1 MAYEPL
7 TPYKSKDDPLWYV
20 FDEDQNFKSFDTRDK
35 ALKHIRATKYPLNE
49 GIDLDTAYNSQN
61 KEKVQNSISRI
72 DSFNVAE
79 GNDITPVE
87 PIFTPKKIK
96 PEFREV
102 KDINAVMEAVGAL
115 EKGTRGF
122 GKLVI
127 GGGSK
132 GLSEPWINSPYG
144 YSIGD
149 KDINTKDVNHKEYL
163 EAKKYFDSI
172 KPELMSKGEFTHEN
186 VNRLL
191 KEQGFKNSSLSNTGT
206 LWTDLSIEQQNE
218 NLEKSIIHT
227 YASKFEEVVMKNPV
241 TVESWDQI
249 EDSYVNMLF
258 ETIPNVGGIIG
269 ASMINPALGMS
280 VAGTMMAGESWTLA
294 EPYIQ
299 SGKIS
304 PSDAGDMAMLV
315 GASSMLLN
323 YLPATVWSSN
333 PILKKQFEK
342 SLFDK
347 LSKKQIYNHFNKV
360 TAKEIFTEA
369 VTESIDENILMYGE
383 SQYRDITLKERSE
396 RSLLAFT
403 MGGVVS
409 TGISG
414 SLNWA
419 NKNQLSTIFN
429 DSENV
434 ALPSFM
440 SIDKSGDVSFNVKEE
455 NFSNKEDYEYVKS
468 ILTDPELKKRLNPSA
483 LIKKYPN
490 VPANL
495 VVFHELI
502 STNPNLADIEM
513 NFDIAPQ
520 TDYMTEQEL
529 LDRNEDPNSPE
540 WEKVLVKKGEYL
552 YNEKEKTYKVYKGGS
567 NILNDTNG
575 VINLTQGANQDVYVE
590 EITELL
596 YKKLKTTNPELR
608 KKIDTWIADMTK
620 VLNNNGAGGPRNIE
634 LFSKFYTFNY
644 MGYKSD
650 VYDLSD
656 IVVIPQD
663 ILNEFDSIMGEQENG
678 PNISFMFKGKE
689 PNIIKEND
697 PLKKGYVNPS
707 DWEQTQEEKKQRQE
721 DRKKKVQENIEDKI
735 EERKLNKEEKKR
747 LRELK
752 KEEKRLD
759 REEKQKTKELKKE
772 QRKLER
778 IAAREKRKLSREES
792 KKLRQEKR
800 EARAKEKEL
809 RKEQRILEQQNKEV
823 KKKIAPLMQIP
834 KSPKVKMG
842 KPIVGDKESFRLSP
856 QEIID
861 KKVKLA
867 SVVGDPIVRGNKV
880 FVENTNFEE
889 GEVKFLPI
897 TDFGNP
903 EEVISRF
910 ETLAEFNPQPGRE
923 INQPVEAEYYKGK
936 LVLTDGAN
944 RYNQAFINGDKTIP
958 VIVSKGDG
966 SKLEESFRLTPNKEY
981 RGDEVRDKIY
991 SVLPDKD
998 TEANLRKKV
1007 NRDPK
1012 VGSPKN
1018 KSKTLTNE
1026 KYRMTIGE
1034 KTIDQWIK
1042 DAENNM
1048 TPEQIM
1054 EARIWY
1060 DNYIDDVKP
1069 LTELSDGSLDS
1080 SLRFV
1085 LGSLVTQVNESP
1097 EGSINNLLMAFEEES
1112 SGSKSSK
1119 KAGLNNDA
1127 VRQLFTKDGKIKGG
1141 VGQKLFDF
1149 IDSAIGNNTRYIM
1162 GNDPKGGSP
1171 YTADIHTSRGRGFID
1186 QTFLDALER
1195 AFGKNKIKSLSTDFG
1210 GNPTETQYENVSAFG
1225 NQLTKKLNDIN
1236 WMGQEWTTQ
1245 QVQAVDWVNIV
1256 TFLGDYGIKAGGTMG
1271 DAILGNTQTVS
1282 SALVFGEGTPY
1293 SKKFSKIYDMDF
1305 EQQLKITSKVN
1316 PEIAKEAS
1324 KLTGV
1329 KAKVE
1334 FNQQGFWKD
1343 NASEPTTTMT
1353 IISSK
1358 DGIQSFLDALGYLA
1372 QQTEVLGTRNNKTGK
1387 NAVLYFYDLNSKFK
1401 NLDKQKEFYN
1411 KLRKIAPEEIS
1422 GASSDYYM
1430 IEGKKIPAISIITDF
1445 KAPSKIT
1452 IVQEKADFLLNKS
1465 NEFINLHKE
1474 SLESLS
1480 DLDIDVTVVLGDKV
1494 KSSNDWKENS
1504 NGEDYI
1510 QRLSKRYGRGIQKR
1524 LEDSSRRIES
1534 LLETEINQ
1542 EKSNQENE
1550 SNRLTPSFSEV
1561 QQKYIE
1567 SREFF
1572 ITKIQDELR
1581 RLKVIQEKIGD
1592 IPEEQDAYMRAEL
1605 YIGKASE
1612 KIENFRTKEIEP
1624 LVKELTDDGFTIEDI
1639 GDYLY
1644 ARHSKERNTLI
1655 SERTDGE
1662 VKDGS
1667 GMSNKDANEILNKF
1681 KNTKIKDYA
1690 KKVDAIIGE
1699 TLDILYDGDLITL
1712 EDYEYYDSKKMFKN
1726 YVPLKGLPGDETY
1739 FASGKGFSVTG
1750 KDIKRAKGRGS
1761 RANNPFVQ
1769 VLADYEQAIVRS
1781 EKNKVSIAFYNLVE
1795 NNPSEMWEAKGLKHL
1810 PRFDKNGEVQYFDP
1824 MQLKPNEIEVK
1835 VEGKRKIIT
1844 INDADLVNQM
1854 KKMGSSQPLK
1864 GLITFNNFF
1873 RAINTTLNPEFIIT
1887 NFSRDLQAGLFNLN
1901 ADHKGLT
1908 KKVLKYVFKAQK
1920 GIWTNIRGGKS
1931 EWASIYQEY
1940 KDNGG
1945 KVGWFEQQTIEQKTE
1960 KLKKVLKNAQSKN
1973 QFGTA
1978 FRSVGKFINDANEM
1992 VESGVRLATY
2002 KALVEAGVS
2011 PKKSAQYSKNLTVN
2025 FNKKGEWGSAINS
2038 IWVFSN
2044 ASIQGTTRVMGMGS
2058 TKRGK
2063 AIQIGLIAMGFLQ
2076 SFINRMTD
2084 SEDWEQFDD
2093 YVKDNYWMYLLPNGK
2108 ALSIKAPY
2116 GYNVFKVM
2124 GSLIE
2129 EMIFG
2134 DTTLPEAGK
2143 RFVVSVNDAFNPIG
2157 GGSLLQAFS
2166 PTITDPFVQIVE
2178 NKNFFGGP
2186 IMPEQPAYQPK
2197 IADKKRYF
2205 PSARKQSKAITNWL
2219 NKITGGGEDI
2229 SGWVDVSPETLD
2241 HFFDSYTG
2249 GVGKFVAN
2257 TIESGTSLAVDGKF
2271 PSPTN
2276 VPIKRQFYKDQSEWV
2291 SRKLLRDMVNESKR
2305 IKYSAQQ
2312 KNRLLRHIKYL
2323 KESDFDRERYK
2334 TKIEWFDYLKKEKE
2348 EFFKNQRDI
2357 K

>member
-20 FDEDQNFKSFDTRDK
+20 FDEDQNFKSFETRDK

-49 GIDLDTAYNSQN
+49 GIDLDTAYNAQN
-61 KEKVQNSISRI
+61 KKIVQNRNAKI

-87 PIFTPKKIK
+87 PVFTPKKIK

-102 KDINAVMEAVGAL
+102 KDINAVREAVGAL

-149 KDINTKDVNHKEYL
+149 KDIDTKDVNHKEYL

-360 TAKEIFTEA
+360 TANEIFTEA

-403 MGGVVS
+403 MGGVIS

-419 NKNQLSTIFN
+419 NKNQLSKIFN

-440 SIDKSGDVSFNVKEE
+440 KIDKSGDVSFNVKEE
-455 NFSNKEDYEYVKS
+455 NFLNKEDYEYVKNV
-468 ILTDPELKKRLNPSA
+468 LTDPELKKRLNPST

-596 YKKLKTTNPELR
+596 YKKLKTTNPKLR

-620 VLNNNGAGGPRNIE
+620 VLNDNGAGGPRNIE

-689 PNIIKEND
+689 PNVIKEKNVLEEADVDENSQTVETPEESFRLTPTIIKN
-697 PLKKGYVNPS
+697 L
-707 DWEQTQEEKKQRQE
+707 E
-721 DRKKKVQENIEDKI
+721 DGGDMTKS
-735 EERKLNKEEKKR
+735 
-747 LRELK
+747 ELK
-752 KEEKRLD
+752 KAGFSEASTGYGESAEIYNYKGKPVIAFHISGSSPYPMDGFAVHPNFQRQGIAT
-759 REEKQKTKELKKE
+759 EFFKKEL
-772 QRKLER
+772 
-778 IAAREKRKLSREES
+778 ES
-792 KKLRQEKR
+792 TFYGPPRVQSP
-800 EARAKEKEL
+800 
-809 RKEQRILEQQNKEV
+809 NKEIMMAM
-823 KKKIAPLMQIP
+823 KKAGRVELTDAEEDIYTIFP
-834 KSPKVKMG
+834 KETPE
-842 KPIVGDKESFRLSP
+842 ESFRLSP

-966 SKLEESFRLTPNKEY
+966 SKSEESFRIEPVSIGETKGTFFISGDPVNLNLEGEQEDFGIRYPDTNKGWAVTKGPATRIKNEIAKGNNVIVITAMSDVKGSMLKNPSY
-981 RGDEVRDKIY
+981 LKQLDLATIR
-991 SVLPDKD
+991 
-998 TEANLRKKV
+998 
-1007 NRDPK
+1007 K
-1012 VGSPKN
+1012 VGKREFN
-1018 KSKTLTNE
+1018 K
-1026 KYRMTIGE
+1026 
-1034 KTIDQWIK
+1034 
-1042 DAENNM
+1042 
-1048 TPEQIM
+1048 
-1054 EARIWY
+1054 
-1060 DNYIDDVKP
+1060 
-1069 LTELSDGSLDS
+1069 
-1080 SLRFV
+1080 
-1085 LGSLVTQVNESP
+1085 
-1097 EGSINNLLMAFEEES
+1097 LMKE
-1112 SGSKSSK
+1112 
-1119 KAGLNNDA
+1119 LNNDSYKVA
-1127 VRQLFTKDGKIKGG
+1127 VKAKVNTIDVAKKTAVPDFNQIAGKIVAVATVKDIRTDADRKVNHPAYPYEINFDTYYRLPEPIDFKTFLKDLPDYKNKEGKTVSRSQFGQIMASTYNLSVLRNESELNSQLIDFALTGEPETLGVETEAMQFASPQIKEIGLEDAIKNINNKSTRNFHRNVADLEVALEVESNTKQAVGKWDTGAEPTIVTEITKKVSTDKLEFLGSMKGLLKEQLS
-1141 VGQKLFDF
+1141 VLNF
-1149 IDSAIGNNTRYIM
+1149 IS
-1162 GNDPKGGSP
+1162 DPKGPHNLLKINLGF
-1171 YTADIHTSRGRGFID
+1171 DISQI
-1186 QTFLDALER
+1186 
-1195 AFGKNKIKSLSTDFG
+1195 NK
-1210 GNPTETQYENVSAFG
+1210 Y
-1225 NQLTKKLNDIN
+1225 TKKLEE
-1236 WMGQEWTTQ
+1236 MGIEHMTLPITGNKFDLI
-1245 QVQAVDWVNIV
+1245 VVDMDGKVLNLIRKNNYEDETEITKGRA
-1256 TFLGDYGIKAGGTMG
+1256 TFLGDDTRGKAEQKFLE
-1271 DAILGNTQTVS
+1271 IYRKN
-1282 SALVFGEGTPY
+1282 
-1293 SKKFSKIYDMDF
+1293 SKKYPEVTKIF
-1305 EQQLKITSKVN
+1305 NKI
-1316 PEIAKEAS
+1316 IA
-1324 KLTGV
+1324 
-1329 KAKVE
+1329 
-1334 FNQQGFWKD
+1334 D
-1343 NASEPTTTMT
+1343 NRPR
-1353 IISSK
+1353 
-1358 DGIQSFLDALGYLA
+1358 F
-1372 QQTEVLGTRNNKTGK
+1372 
-1387 NAVLYFYDLNSKFK
+1387 DLNKLKS
-1401 NLDKQKEFYN
+1401 DK
-1411 KLRKIAPEEIS
+1411 
-1422 GASSDYYM
+1422 
-1430 IEGKKIPAISIITDF
+1430 
-1445 KAPSKIT
+1445 
-1452 IVQEKADFLLNKS
+1452 
-1465 NEFINLHKE
+1465 
-1474 SLESLS
+1474 
-1480 DLDIDVTVVLGDKV
+1480 
-1494 KSSNDWKENS
+1494 
-1504 NGEDYI
+1504 
-1510 QRLSKRYGRGIQKR
+1510 
-1524 LEDSSRRIES
+1524 
-1534 LLETEINQ
+1534 
-1542 EKSNQENE
+1542 

-1624 LVKELTDDGFTIEDI
+1624 LVKELTDGGFTIEDI

-1644 ARHSKERNTLI
+1644 ARHSKERNKLI

-1690 KKVDAIIGE
+1690 KKIDSIKNK
-1699 TLDILYDGDLITL
+1699 TLDILYDGELITK
-1712 EDYEYYDSKKMFKN
+1712 EDYDYYKSNKMFKN

-1761 RANNPFVQ
+1761 RAENPFVQ

-1824 MQLKPNEIEVK
+1824 MQLRPNEIEVK
-1835 VEGKRKIIT
+1835 VEGKRKIVT
-1844 INDADLVNQM
+1844 INDTDLANQM
-1854 KKMGSSQPLK
+1854 KKMGSSQPIKALVA
-1864 GLITFNNFF
+1864 FNNFF

-2124 GSLIE
+2124 GSLVE

-2166 PTITDPFVQIVE
+2166 PTIADPFVQIVE

-2186 IMPEQPAYQPK
+2186 IMPEQPAYSPK

-2205 PSARKQSKAITNWL
+2205 KSARKQSKAITNWL

-2257 TIESGTSLAVDGKF
+2257 TIETGTSLAVDGKF

-2291 SRKLLRDMVNESKR
+2291 SRKLLRDMVNDSKR

-2312 KNRLLRHIKYL
+2312 KNRLLRHLKYL
-2323 KESDFDRERYK
+2323 KKSDFDRERYK

-2348 EFFKNQRDI
+2348 KFFKNQRDI

>member
-20 FDEDQNFKSFDTRDK
+20 FDEEQNFKTFDTRGK
-35 ALKHIRATKYPLNE
+35 AMEHIRRIKFPLNE
-49 GIDLDTAYNSQN
+49 SIDLDTAYSPKN
-61 KEKVQNSISRI
+61 KKIVQNRNARI
-72 DSFNVAE
+72 DSFNLAE
-79 GNDITPVE
+79 GNDVSQVE
-87 PIFTPKKIK
+87 AISIPKKIK

-102 KDINAVMEAVGAL
+102 KNINAVREAVGAL
-115 EKGTRGF
+115 EKGTRRF
-122 GKLVI
+122 GGLVV

-144 YSIGD
+144 YSLGD
-149 KDINTKDVNHKEYL
+149 KDLNTKDVNHKEYL

-172 KPELMSKGEFTHEN
+172 KPDLMSKGEFTHEN
-186 VNRLL
+186 VNKLL
-191 KEQGFKNSSLSNTGT
+191 KEKGFKNSRLSNTGT
-206 LWTDLSIEQQNE
+206 LWTELSSEQQNE

-227 YASKFEEVVMKNPV
+227 YASEFENFVMKNPL

-249 EDSYVNMLF
+249 EDSYVNMFF

-280 VAGTMMAGESWTLA
+280 VAGAMMAGESWTLA

-342 SLFDK
+342 ALFDK
-347 LSKKQIYNHFNKV
+347 LSKKQIYKHFNKT

-383 SQYRDITLKERSE
+383 SQYRDISANERSQ
-396 RSLLAFT
+396 RSLLAFS
-403 MGGVVS
+403 MGATVS
-409 TGISG
+409 TAIGG

-419 NKNQLSTIFN
+419 NKNQLSKIFN
-429 DSENV
+429 ESENI

-440 SIDKSGDVSFNVKEE
+440 KIDKSGNISFNVKEE
-455 NFSNKEDYEYVKS
+455 NYKSKEDYKYVKEIVS
-468 ILTDPELKKRLNPSA
+468 DPELKKRLNPSK
-483 LIKKYPN
+483 LIKKYPD
-490 VPANL
+490 VPVNL

-502 STNPNLADIEM
+502 SSNPNLADVEV
-513 NFDIAPQ
+513 NFDISPK
-520 TDYMTEQEL
+520 TEYMTEQEL
-529 LDRNEDPNSPE
+529 IEKNEDPNSPQ

-552 YNEKEKTYKVYKGGS
+552 YNENEKTYKVYKGGS

-596 YKKLKTTNPELR
+596 YKKLKTTNPKLR

-620 VLNNNGAGGPRNIE
+620 VLNDNGAGGPRNIE

-678 PNISFMFKGKE
+678 PNISFMFQGSE
-689 PNIIKEND
+689 PNLIKEKN
-697 PLKKGYVNPS
+697 V
-707 DWEQTQEEKKQRQE
+707 
-721 DRKKKVQENIEDKI
+721 I
-735 EERKLNKEEKKR
+735 EETDVDETSQTVETP
-747 LRELK
+747 E
-752 KEEKRLD
+752 
-759 REEKQKTKELKKE
+759 
-772 QRKLER
+772 
-778 IAAREKRKLSREES
+778 
-792 KKLRQEKR
+792 
-800 EARAKEKEL
+800 
-809 RKEQRILEQQNKEV
+809 
-823 KKKIAPLMQIP
+823 
-834 KSPKVKMG
+834 
-842 KPIVGDKESFRLSP
+842 ESFRLSP
-856 QEIID
+856 NKFSDIEIEVIKTKIQKGYIPLDTELEKYYIKSWIGNINVTKELDRLHNLYLRSQNKNLKDDQKNLLEKVNNLRSRLNLSDPLGYDDVDVTTISDELGLTLNDALDKGIITEEERTNLAKFVQGKPIPKKLDTIKPPENIDEIVTKLKDKYADKVVEGLKSWEQSSEQSFRIEPVSIGETKGTFFISGDPVNLNLEGEQEDFGIRYPDTNKGWAVTKGPATRIKNEIAKGNNVIVITAMSD
-861 KKVKLA
+861 VKGSMLKNPSYLKQLDLATIKKVGKREFNKLMKELNNDSYKVAVKAKVNTIDVAKKTAVPDFNQIAGKIVAVATVKDIRTDADRKVNHPAYPYEINFDTYYRLPEPIDFKTFLKDLPDYKNKEGKTVSRSQFGQIMA
-867 SVVGDPIVRGNKV
+867 STYNLSVLRNESELNSQLIDFALTGEPETLGVETEAMQFASPQIKEIGLEDAIKSINNESTRDFHRNVADLEVALEIESNTKQAVGKWDTGAEPTIVTEITKKVSTDKLEFLGSMKGLLKEQLSVLNFVSDPKGPHNLLKINLGFDISQINKY
-880 FVENTNFEE
+880 TKKLEE
-889 GEVKFLPI
+889 MGIEHMTLPI
-897 TDFGNP
+897 TGNK
-903 EEVISRF
+903 F
-910 ETLAEFNPQPGRE
+910 DL
-923 INQPVEAEYYKGK
+923 
-936 LVLTDGAN
+936 
-944 RYNQAFINGDKTIP
+944 
-958 VIVSKGDG
+958 IVVD
-966 SKLEESFRLTPNKEY
+966 
-981 RGDEVRDKIY
+981 
-991 SVLPDKD
+991 
-998 TEANLRKKV
+998 
-1007 NRDPK
+1007 
-1012 VGSPKN
+1012 
-1018 KSKTLTNE
+1018 
-1026 KYRMTIGE
+1026 M
-1034 KTIDQWIK
+1034 
-1042 DAENNM
+1042 
-1048 TPEQIM
+1048 
-1054 EARIWY
+1054 
-1060 DNYIDDVKP
+1060 
-1069 LTELSDGSLDS
+1069 
-1080 SLRFV
+1080 
-1085 LGSLVTQVNESP
+1085 
-1097 EGSINNLLMAFEEES
+1097 
-1112 SGSKSSK
+1112 
-1119 KAGLNNDA
+1119 
-1127 VRQLFTKDGKIKGG
+1127 DGKVLNLIRKNNYEDETEITKG
-1141 VGQKLFDF
+1141 
-1149 IDSAIGNNTRYIM
+1149 
-1162 GNDPKGGSP
+1162 
-1171 YTADIHTSRGRGFID
+1171 
-1186 QTFLDALER
+1186 R
-1195 AFGKNKIKSLSTDFG
+1195 A
-1210 GNPTETQYENVSAFG
+1210 
-1225 NQLTKKLNDIN
+1225 
-1236 WMGQEWTTQ
+1236 
-1245 QVQAVDWVNIV
+1245 
-1256 TFLGDYGIKAGGTMG
+1256 TFLGDDTRGKAEQKFLE
-1271 DAILGNTQTVS
+1271 IYRKN
-1282 SALVFGEGTPY
+1282 
-1293 SKKFSKIYDMDF
+1293 SKKYPEVTKIF
-1305 EQQLKITSKVN
+1305 NKI
-1316 PEIAKEAS
+1316 IA
-1324 KLTGV
+1324 
-1329 KAKVE
+1329 
-1334 FNQQGFWKD
+1334 D
-1343 NASEPTTTMT
+1343 NRPR
-1353 IISSK
+1353 
-1358 DGIQSFLDALGYLA
+1358 F
-1372 QQTEVLGTRNNKTGK
+1372 
-1387 NAVLYFYDLNSKFK
+1387 DLNKLKS
-1401 NLDKQKEFYN
+1401 DK
-1411 KLRKIAPEEIS
+1411 
-1422 GASSDYYM
+1422 
-1430 IEGKKIPAISIITDF
+1430 
-1445 KAPSKIT
+1445 
-1452 IVQEKADFLLNKS
+1452 
-1465 NEFINLHKE
+1465 
-1474 SLESLS
+1474 
-1480 DLDIDVTVVLGDKV
+1480 
-1494 KSSNDWKENS
+1494 
-1504 NGEDYI
+1504 
-1510 QRLSKRYGRGIQKR
+1510 
-1524 LEDSSRRIES
+1524 
-1534 LLETEINQ
+1534 
-1542 EKSNQENE
+1542 

-1561 QQKYIE
+1561 QQKYIDT
-1567 SREFF
+1567 REFF
-1572 ITKIQDELR
+1572 ISKIQDDLR

-1624 LVKELTDDGFTIEDI
+1624 LVKQLTDDGFTIEDI

-1644 ARHSKERNTLI
+1644 ARHSKERNKLI

-1667 GMSNKDANEILNKF
+1667 GMSDKDITLDDGTVIEGSKTILNKF

-1690 KKVDAIIGE
+1690 KKVDTIINK
-1699 TLDILYDGDLITL
+1699 TLDVLYDGELITK
-1712 EDYEYYDSKKMFKN
+1712 EDYDYYKSSKMFKN

-1781 EKNKVSIAFYNLVE
+1781 EKNKVGIAFYNLVE

-1810 PRFDKNGEVQYFDP
+1810 PRFDKNGEVQYLDP
-1824 MQLKPNEIEVK
+1824 MQLRPNEIEVK
-1835 VEGKRKIIT
+1835 VEGKRKIVT
-1844 INDADLVNQM
+1844 INDADLVRQM
-1854 KKMGSSQPLK
+1854 KNMGSSQPLK

-1908 KKVLKYVFKAQK
+1908 KKVLKYIFKAQK

-1945 KVGWFEQQTIEQKTE
+1945 KVGWFEQETIDQKTE
-1960 KLKKVLKNAQSKN
+1960 KLKKVLKTAQSKN

-1978 FRSVGKFINDANEM
+1978 FRSVGKFVNDANEM

-2002 KALVEAGVS
+2002 KALVEAGVT

-2044 ASIQGTTRVMGMGS
+2044 ASIQGTTRVIGMGS

-2063 AIQIGLIAMGFLQ
+2063 LIMGGLIAMGFLQ

-2124 GSLIE
+2124 GSLLE

-2134 DTTLPEAGK
+2134 DTTLPEASK
-2143 RFVVSVNDAFNPIG
+2143 RFIVSVNDAFNPVG
-2157 GGSLLQAFS
+2157 GGSLLQAIS

-2205 PSARKQSKAITNWL
+2205 PSARKQSKVITNWL

-2257 TIESGTSLAVDGKF
+2257 AIESGTSLAVDGKF

-2276 VPIKRQFYKDQSEWV
+2276 VPIKRQFYKDKSEWV

-2305 IKYSAQQ
+2305 IKYSAKQ
-2312 KNRLLRHIKYL
+2312 KNRLLRHLKYL
-2323 KESDFDRERYK
+2323 KESDFDREKYK
-2334 TKIEWFDYLKKEKE
+2334 TKVEWLNYLKKEKE
-2348 EFFKNQRDI
+2348 EFFKNQRNI